1 MIKKEFRD
9 IIQFTLLVLTGLFIV
24 PLLALF
30 KVSITGIVNFLV
42 ISLFPILKS
51 GTGNIYMTSFTFLLG
66 FIIFLTANN
75 YGFHAFRCEH
85 KDQAFEYLLSFP
97 FSKYR
102 ALLYKLIPRVAIL
115 FFLILLYEA
124 LAFYYLMPLRSI
136 QGALFFLMDPV
147 FFPFWVLFILAAG
160 FFVGL
165 FEQKNWIAVV
175 SLMVFLGFIFIS
187 LGIKTIIRS
196 ISPGMAQSIFLSG
209 ISFVLGTLVIM
220 VVLGTGF
227 LLVYRKFDM
236 KSNSIFAGRFAR
248 FVLPALAS
256 LTALSIYLLI
266 SR

>member
-9 IIQFTLLVLTGLFIV
+9 IIQFTLLLLTGLLIV

-51 GTGNIYMTSFTFLLG
+51 GAGNIYMTGFTFLLG

-85 KDQAFEYLLSFP
+85 KDRAFEYLLSFP

-102 ALLYKLIPRVAIL
+102 VLLYKLIPRVAIL
-115 FFLILLYEA
+115 FLLTLLYEA
-124 LAFYYLMPLRSI
+124 LAFYYLVPLRPI
-136 QGALFFLMDPV
+136 QGGLFFLIDPV

-196 ISPGMAQSIFLSG
+196 ISPGMAQNIYLNG
-209 ISFVLGTLVIM
+209 ISFALGTLVIM
-220 VVLGTGF
+220 VVLGTCF

-236 KSNSIFAGRFAR
+236 KSNSIFARRFAR
-248 FVLPALAS
+248 FVLPLLAS
-256 LTALSIYLLI
+256 LNALSIYLLI
-266 SR
+266 NR